1 MKHYPFH
8 PPVYY
13 CRRVHTPLV
22 LDGRL
27 DKPFWAD
34 IPFTEPF
41 VDIEGPEIGKP
52 PRFPTRAKAVW
63 DDDALYLAAEITGNE
78 IWASVTERD
87 DVIFRDND
95 FEVFIDPD
103 SDTQRYVEFEM
114 NAMNTVWDL
123 LLTKAYRDGGK
134 AIDSFDIKGLETAVY
149 IDGKLNDPDADNRK
163 WSVEIKLPMRS
174 LKEAADRVPKP
185 GDYWRL
191 NFSRV
196 QWTSEIRDGAYRKV
210 LGPNGKPLP
219 EDNWV
224 WAPTGVIDI
233 HRPQYWGFLFFTEN
247 GEEYPIPEDERRRFD
262 LYRLF
267 EEQREYYR
275 EHGHYSTD
283 VDALCAAAGV
293 ETRPVIETTA
303 HFFEM
308 RVKRADGRG
317 EIRLFADGRSEMT

>member
-1 MKHYPFH
+1 MKQYPFH

-13 CRRVHTPLV
+13 CRRARMPLT

-41 VDIEGPEIGKP
+41 VDIEGPEIRKA
-52 PRFPTRAKAVW
+52 PRFPTRAKVAW
-63 DDDALYLAAEITGNE
+63 DDDALYFAAELTGNE
-78 IWASVTERD
+78 IWANVTERD

-95 FEVFIDPD
+95 FEIFIDPD
-103 SDTQRYVEFEM
+103 SDTQRYIEFEM
-114 NAMNTVWDL
+114 NARNTVWDL

-134 AIDSFDIKGLETAVY
+134 AIDSFDIKGLETAVS
-149 IDGKLNDPDADNRK
+149 IDGKLNDPNADNRK
-163 WSVEIKLPMRS
+163 WSVEIKMPMRS
-174 LKEAADRVPKP
+174 LKEAAGALPKP

-196 QWTSEIRDGAYRKV
+196 QWTVEVKDGQYQKV
-210 LGPNGKPLP
+210 LGPSGRPLP

-224 WAPTGVIDI
+224 WAPTGVFDI

-247 GEEYPIPEDERRRFD
+247 GEEYPIPEDERLRFD
-262 LYRLF
+262 LYCLF
-267 EEQREYYR
+267 EEQRAYFR
-275 EHGHYSTD
+275 EHGCYCAEA
-283 VDALCAAAGV
+283 DALCAAAGV
-293 ETRPVIETTA
+293 MTRPTIETTA

-308 RVKRADGRG
+308 RVKRANGQG
-317 EIRLFADGRSEMT
+317 EIRLYADGRSEII

>member
-1 MKHYPFH
+1 MKQYPFR
-8 PPVYY
+8 PSVYY
-13 CRRVHTPLV
+13 CRRAKMPLT

-41 VDIEGPEIGKP
+41 VDIEGPEKGKP
-52 PRFPTRAKAVW
+52 PRFPTRAKAAW
-63 DDDALYLAAEITGNE
+63 DDSALYLAAELTGNE
-78 IWASVTERD
+78 IWAHVTERD

-103 SDTQRYVEFEM
+103 SDTQRYIEFEM

-134 AIDSFDIKGLETAVY
+134 PMDSFDIKGLETAVY
-149 IDGKLNDPDADNRK
+149 IDGKLNDPGADNRK
-163 WSVEIKLPMRS
+163 WSVEIKMPMRS
-174 LKEAADRVPKP
+174 LKEASDRIPKP

-196 QWTSEIRDGAYRKV
+196 QWTVEVRDGEYKKV
-210 LGPNGKPLP
+210 LGLDGRPLP
-219 EDNWV
+219 ENNWV

-233 HRPQYWGFLFFTEN
+233 HRPQYWGFMFFTEN

-267 EEQREYYR
+267 EEQRAYYR
-275 EHGHYSTD
+275 EHGCYSTEI
-283 VDALCAAAGV
+283 DALCAAAQV

-308 RVKRADGRG
+308 RVKRADGSG

>member
-1 MKHYPFH
+1 MKQYPFH

-13 CRRVHTPLV
+13 CRRAHMPLT

-34 IPFTEPF
+34 IPFTDLF
-41 VDIEGPEIGKP
+41 VDIEGPEKRKP
-52 PRFPTRAKAVW
+52 PRFPTRAKAAW
-63 DDDALYLAAEITGNE
+63 DDGALYLAAELTGDE
-78 IWASVTERD
+78 IWAHVARRD
-87 DVIFRDND
+87 DVIFHDND

-103 SDTQRYVEFEM
+103 SDTQRYIELEM

-134 AIDSFDIKGLETAVY
+134 PIDSFDIKGLETAVY
-149 IDGKLNDPDADNRK
+149 IDGKLNDPCADNRK

-174 LKEAADRVPKP
+174 LKEAADRVPRP

-196 QWTSEIRDGAYRKV
+196 QWTCEVKDGEYRKV
-210 LGPNGKPLP
+210 LGPDGKPLP

-247 GEEYPIPEDERRRFD
+247 GEEYPIPEDERLRFD

-267 EEQREYYR
+267 EEQRVYYR
-275 EHGHYSTD
+275 EHGCYSTD
-283 VDALCAAAGV
+283 VDALRAAAGV

>member
-13 CRRVHTPLV
+13 CRKVHMPLT

-41 VDIEGPEIGKP
+41 VDIEGPEKGKP
-52 PRFPTRAKAVW
+52 PRFPTRAKVAW

-78 IWASVTERD
+78 IWAHVDKRD

-103 SDTQRYVEFEM
+103 SDTQRYIEFEM

-134 AIDSFDIKGLETAVY
+134 PIDSFDIKGLETAVY
-149 IDGKLNDPDADNRK
+149 IDGKLNDPGADNRK
-163 WSVEIKLPMRS
+163 WSAEIKMPLRS
-174 LKEAADRVPKP
+174 LKEASDRAPRP

-196 QWTSEIRDGAYRKV
+196 QWTTEVQDGEYKKV
-210 LGPNGKPLP
+210 HRPDGKPLP

-247 GEEYPIPEDERRRFD
+247 GEEYPIPEDILPRKPPFS
-262 LYRLF
+262 
-267 EEQREYYR
+267 
-275 EHGHYSTD
+275 G
-283 VDALCAAAGV
+283 A
-293 ETRPVIETTA
+293 
-303 HFFEM
+303 
-308 RVKRADGRG
+308 
-317 EIRLFADGRSEMT
+317 

>member
-1 MKHYPFH
+1 MKQYDFH

-13 CRRVHTPLV
+13 CRRADMPLT

-34 IPFTEPF
+34 IPFTDPF
-41 VDIEGPEIGKP
+41 VDIEGPESGKQ
-52 PRFPTRAKAVW
+52 PRFPTRAKAAW
-63 DDDALYLAAEITGNE
+63 DDGALYLAAEITGGE
-78 IWASVTERD
+78 IWAHITERD
-87 DVIFRDND
+87 EVIFRDND

-103 SDTQRYVEFEM
+103 SDTQRYIELEM
-114 NAMNTVWDL
+114 NALNTVWDL

-149 IDGKLNDPDADNRK
+149 IDGKLNDPYADNRK

-174 LKEAADRVPKP
+174 LKETSDRLPKA

-196 QWTSEIRDGAYRKV
+196 QWRCEVKDGEYRKV
-210 LGPNGKPLP
+210 TGPDGRSLP

-262 LYRLF
+262 LYRVF
-267 EEQREYYR
+267 EEQRLYYS
-275 EHGHYSTD
+275 EHGRYCAD
-283 VDALCAAAGV
+283 ADALCAAAGV
-293 ETRPVIETTA
+293 KIRPVIETTA

-308 RVKRADGRG
+308 RVDRAGGDG
-317 EIRLFADGRSEMT
+317 EIRL

>member
-1 MKHYPFH
+1 MKQYPFH

-13 CRRVHTPLV
+13 CRRARMPLV

-41 VDIEGPEIGKP
+41 VDIEGPEKGKP
-52 PRFPTRAKAVW
+52 PRFLTRAKAAW
-63 DDDALYLAAEITGNE
+63 DDEALYLAAELTGDE
-78 IWASVTERD
+78 IWAHVSERD

-103 SDTQRYVEFEM
+103 SDTQRYIEFEM

-134 AIDSFDIKGLETAVY
+134 AIDSFDIKGLETAVH
-149 IDGKLNDPDADNRK
+149 IDGKLNDPAADNRK
-163 WSVEIKLPMRS
+163 WTLEIKMPMRS
-174 LKEAADRVPKP
+174 LKEAADRLPVP

-196 QWTSEIRDGAYRKV
+196 QWTCEIADGEYRKV
-210 LGPNGKPLP
+210 LDSDGRPLP

-247 GEEYPIPEDERRRFD
+247 GEEYPIPEDERQRFD

-267 EEQREYYR
+267 EEQRAYYR
-275 EHGHYSTD
+275 EHGHYCA
-283 VDALCAAAGV
+283 DAETLCAAAGV
-293 ETRPVIETTA
+293 ETRPEIETTA

-308 RVKRADGRG
+308 RTKRADGMG